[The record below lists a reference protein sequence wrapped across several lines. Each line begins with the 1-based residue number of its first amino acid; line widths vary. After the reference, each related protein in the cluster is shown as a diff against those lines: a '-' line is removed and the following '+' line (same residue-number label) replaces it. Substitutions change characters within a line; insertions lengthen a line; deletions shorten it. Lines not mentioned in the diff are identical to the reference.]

1 MAKKK
6 VSPSGLDEPL
16 SGFKGW
22 RFSTWLKK
30 NKGNLRLVAAGVLGL
45 LTTALT
51 DLSAPW
57 AVSLL
62 GVVTVGSKLALDAFD
77 YWLSEVDLE

>member
-30 NKGNLRLVAAGVLGL
+30 NKGNLQLVGAGVLGL
-45 LTTALT
+45 LATALT

-62 GVVTVGSKLALDAFD
+62 GVVTIGSKLGLDALDF
-77 YWLSEVDLE
+77 YLSDVVLE